1 MAAADDNPF
10 RVHAQDQKYLRDQQD
25 SAVAERKDQLLN
37 SAAAARPSEMRWTP
51 EDDRVGVAGIG
62 PDVPVRNFNN
72 PVLPKPTWF
81 ADRDYKA
88 CICCKAP
95 FTTFKC
101 RRHHCR
107 GCGLVFCNACTPPPK
122 MFLPL
127 HFSRKTAQRCCGTCA
142 RSLVPLQSAL
152 HAQYGAAPKSLI

>member
-88 CICCKAP
+88 LHLLQGS
-95 FTTFKC
+95 FYYFQVQTT
-101 RRHHCR
+101 
-107 GCGLVFCNACTPPPK
+107 P
-122 MFLPL
+122 LPRVR
-127 HFSRKTAQRCCGTCA
+127 SRVLQR
-142 RSLVPLQSAL
+142 V
-152 HAQYGAAPKSLI
+152 HAAPQDVPATAL